1 MTAGRIRNVFQ
12 LRLEFG
18 IILGFIGLLNLII
31 LEHVLLVIDI
41 SAHENRPILERQ
53 DNLVLQLVVV
63 MCDLDLS
70 AHLIYYKI

>member
-18 IILGFIGLLNLII
+18 IILGFIGLLNFII

-41 SAHENRPILERQ
+41 PAHKNRPILERQ
-53 DNLVLQLVVV
+53 DNLILQLVVV